1 MTYSRREVGVIRTSP
16 GTLFRTAL
24 LAAAHFCVLPHER
37 GNETRRLTA
46 RPVDSLSGRPMR
58 RLVILGIGAVGFGL
72 LLVLN
77 VGGYRYGISDQAF
90 YIPVVLQHMTPDL
103 YPHDASLIGAQD
115 RFFLFDDWFASLL
128 HATGVS
134 IPMAFLVGY
143 GVTLLLLFGAIVAIG
158 RAMYASWWTVAALAI
173 GVTIRHRIP
182 DTAVNTFES
191 YFHPRLLAFT
201 IGFWA
206 VAALLRGRTRLALCI
221 TTVAL
226 LAHPTTGLWFVIW
239 VGSAVLVADRAARPA
254 LVALVTASAATA
266 VWTLI
271 GPLRS
276 QLVVMD
282 AAWWGALSSKDYLIA
297 TNWPLV
303 TWVGSLAVAVL
314 IAAIYRYRRAIGIRS
329 PTEDGLVVGC
339 AVLLGLFLLSVPA
352 AAAHVAL
359 VVQLQFNRIFWI
371 LDIFASCYLVWLLVE
386 SPVWARARAAWLRVT
401 PRLAIVSLMLLLALA
416 RGGYVMLVERA
427 GQPIVQPQLAAND
440 WHDVMSWASR
450 QPVGTHF
457 LAEPDHASRYGTSV
471 RAASGRDVYLEIIGD
486 TGIAIYSEEIANR
499 LSERL
504 SDLGD
509 FESLDASRALI
520 LAHRYELDF
529 LITEHSLSLPE
540 TRRTGRFHI
549 YDLDDRN
556 QLATSVWPR
565 NTSALRDH

>member
-1 MTYSRREVGVIRTSP
+1 
-16 GTLFRTAL
+16 
-24 LAAAHFCVLPHER
+24 
-37 GNETRRLTA
+37 
-46 RPVDSLSGRPMR
+46 MR
-58 RLVILGIGAVGFGL
+58 RLAILGIGAVGFGL

-77 VGGYRYGISDQAF
+77 VGGYRYGVSDQAF
-90 YIPVVLQHMTPDL
+90 YIPVVLQHLTPDL
-103 YPHDASLIGAQD
+103 YPHDASVIGAQD
-115 RFFLFDDWFASLL
+115 RFFLFDDWLARVL

-134 IPMAFLVGY
+134 MPLAFLTAY
-143 GVTLLLLFGAIVAIG
+143 GVTLLLLFGAVVAIG

-201 IGFWA
+201 VGLWA
-206 VAALLRGRTRLALCI
+206 VAALLRGRTWLALSI

-226 LAHPTTGLWFVIW
+226 LVHPTTGLWFVIW
-239 VGSAVLVADRAARPA
+239 VGTAALVTDSVARPA
-254 LVALVTASAATA
+254 LVVLTAASAATA
-266 VWTLI
+266 VWMLV
-271 GPLRS
+271 GPLRG

-282 AAWWGALSSKDYLIA
+282 AAWWSALSSKDYLIA

-303 TWVGSLAVAVL
+303 TWVGSFAVAGL
-314 IAAIYRYRRAIGIRS
+314 IAAIYRYRRSIGINA
-329 PTEDGLVVGC
+329 PTENGLVVGC
-339 AVLLGLFLLSVPA
+339 AVLLGLFLLSVPF

-386 SPVWARARAAWLRVT
+386 SPVWARARATWLRAT
-401 PRLAIVSLMLLLALA
+401 PRWAVVSLLLLLALA
-416 RGGYVMLVERA
+416 RGGYVMGVERA
-427 GQPIVQPQLAAND
+427 GQPIVQPHLAATD
-440 WHDVMSWASR
+440 WHDVMRWASR

-457 LAEPDHASRYGTSV
+457 LTEPDHASRYGTSV

-486 TGIAIYSEEIANR
+486 TGIAIYSADIAHR

-509 FESLDASRALI
+509 FESLDASRALL
-520 LAHRYELDF
+520 LADRYELDY
-529 LITEHSLSLPE
+529 LITEHPLDLPE

-549 YDLDDRN
+549 YDLEGRN
-556 QLATSVWPR
+556 PLATSVDTHD
-565 NTSALRDH
+565 TSTLRDN